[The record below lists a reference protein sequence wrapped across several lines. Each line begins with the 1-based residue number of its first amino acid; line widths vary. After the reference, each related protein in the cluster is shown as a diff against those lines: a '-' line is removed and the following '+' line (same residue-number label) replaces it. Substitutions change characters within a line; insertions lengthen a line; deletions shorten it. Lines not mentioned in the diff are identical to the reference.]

1 MARRRASRD
10 DYAVSLFP
18 FLSVLA
24 CVIGTLTLLLAAL
37 TLQRLGGQSLARILL
52 GEQYEAVKAEIAS
65 GEAKLDVLEAQ
76 LRASD
81 EHAQAEDELGRRL
94 SALGL
99 SLDIS
104 LEELTGLTDLLR
116 EAARLEQKRN
126 ALEGE
131 RKKWASRVSAREQE
145 LESRRE
151 ARVHVPIIIDPAGL
165 GREWRPFLFECTAE
179 YIELHRSDGELSY
192 RIPRAEIERSEDF
205 RRALRRVRNI
215 HDAIVI
221 FLIRPDGVTTCNIA
235 WLVAEA
241 ARVRKANLPLPG
253 EGELD
258 LSRMQRGS

>member
-1 MARRRASRD
+1 MARRRARRD

-37 TLQRLGGQSLARILL
+37 ALQRLGGPSLARVLL
-52 GEQYEAVKAEIAS
+52 GEQLEAVKAEIAS
-65 GEAKLDVLEAQ
+65 GEAKLRELEAQ
-76 LRASD
+76 LRADD
-81 EHAQAEDELGRRL
+81 EYAPAEDELGRRL

-104 LEELTGLTDLLR
+104 LEELTGLTDRLR
-116 EAARLEQKRN
+116 ESERLEQKREQ
-126 ALEGE
+126 LEGE
-131 RKKWASRVSAREQE
+131 RKKWVARVAAREEE
-145 LESRRE
+145 LERRRE
-151 ARVHVPIIIDPAGL
+151 ARVQVPIIIDPAGL
-165 GREWRPFLFECTAE
+165 GREWRPFLFECRADW
-179 YIELHRSDGELSY
+179 IELHRSDGELSF
-192 RIPRAEIERSEDF
+192 RIPREEIERSEDF

-221 FLIRPDGVTTCNIA
+221 FLIRPDGVSTCNIA
-235 WLVAEA
+235 WAVADA